1 MKYDS
6 SGNILWTR
14 SYDSSNGLGFG
25 EDAKALCLDYLNNVY
40 VTGFSF
46 DGKKY
51 IFTIKYDTNGDTL
64 WVASYRYNSMSSSEA
79 YNCSCDSYNN
89 VYLSGV
95 HNDYNGSVS
104 LITLKY
110 GSTVNVEEIIS
121 SNDYVLYPN
130 PTSSILNLFLK
141 IK

>member
-1 MKYDS
+1 
-6 SGNILWTR
+6 
-14 SYDSSNGLGFG
+14 
-25 EDAKALCLDYLNNVY
+25 
-40 VTGFSF
+40 
-46 DGKKY
+46 
-51 IFTIKYDTNGDTL
+51 
-64 WVASYRYNSMSSSEA
+64 
-79 YNCSCDSYNN
+79 CSCDSYNN

-121 SNDYVLYPN
+121 SNVYVLYPN

-141 IK
+141 NKVNIIVTNMLGEIVLQKNTEGKVELDVTSLSAGIYFIKAGNEVRKFVKE